1 MYSLGSEGDRR
12 KGIEKGSGWSHIE
25 LKPAMNVKAEV
36 LTPLEEVTNAAGVQ
50 QDATKNK
57 QEHTSITHVSLYTIN
72 SHQTKRS

>member
-36 LTPLEEVTNAAGVQ
+36 PTPLEKVTNANGIKQ
-50 QDATKNK
+50 NSMKTNKN
-57 QEHTSITHVSLYTIN
+57 TRVSPLYLYI
-72 SHQTKRS
+72 Q